1 MGSVRILDLS
11 CVRSPWIRRTVLWLL
26 TSYREMIRE
35 RSWCQETRVEVLWS
49 IILTSQVG
57 TIAFNLL
64 INPKKTLI
72 LGHPGKQN
80 LYFLETLYVYSEH
93 FFHKEKL
100 QKKFFRATCNF
111 VQIDE
116 GQNYF
121 HYLLGN
127 IHSIIRVF
135 NLVL

>member
-1 MGSVRILDLS
+1 
-11 CVRSPWIRRTVLWLL
+11 
-26 TSYREMIRE
+26 MIRE

-49 IILTSQVG
+49 IIWTSQAA

-93 FFHKEKL
+93 FFFIKIEGIFSL
-100 QKKFFRATCNF
+100 TIFFFQATCNF

-116 GQNYF
+116 GQKYF

-127 IHSIIRVF
+127 IHSII
-135 NLVL
+135 LVTVVQYSSKYFKRYTSRYQFTPKNVHKN